1 MFDLPYL
8 SSKFK
13 TTQAS
18 VRTEHLY
25 YKYIDYWIEPFIKN
39 LFCLSIVH
47 SAVYVYKYFS
57 GGSRHDILYIL
68 YMKGPE
74 NV

>member
-8 SSKFK
+8 SSKYK

-25 YKYIDYWIEPFIKN
+25 YKYIDYWIEPLDHQEFI
-39 LFCLSIVH
+39 LFINSTQCMYINFSLSGPDMI
-47 SAVYVYKYFS
+47 Y
-57 GGSRHDILYIL
+57 YIF
-68 YMKGPE
+68 YT
-74 NV
+74 